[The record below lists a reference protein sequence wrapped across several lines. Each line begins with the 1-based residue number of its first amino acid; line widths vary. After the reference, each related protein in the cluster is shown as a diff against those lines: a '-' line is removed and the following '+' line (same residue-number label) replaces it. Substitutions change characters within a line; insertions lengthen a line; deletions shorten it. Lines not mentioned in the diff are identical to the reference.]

1 MALDGGHGG
10 ARNYECGNVLRATLI
25 VVKKDLIPILY
36 LWIIPMHRQTQGA
49 NPRVIKPADLH
60 ALSHSG
66 FGHLYSR
73 CHLENHVAVGWNV
86 VGLMPLTKH

>member
-1 MALDGGHGG
+1 
-10 ARNYECGNVLRATLI
+10 
-25 VVKKDLIPILY
+25 
-36 LWIIPMHRQTQGA
+36 MHRQTQGA
-49 NPRVIKPADLH
+49 NPRDIKQADLH

-73 CHLENHVAVGWNV
+73 CHRENHVAVGWNV